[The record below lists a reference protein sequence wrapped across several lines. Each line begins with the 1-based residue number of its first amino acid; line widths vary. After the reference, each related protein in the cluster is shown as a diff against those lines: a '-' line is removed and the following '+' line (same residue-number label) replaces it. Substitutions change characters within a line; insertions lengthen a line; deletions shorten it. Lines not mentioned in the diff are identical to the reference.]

1 MIQNQ
6 HINFQCNIKEVTC
19 DCLKNRQKVEVKME
33 NKQVTNS
40 DINVG
45 TVEKEEM
52 VMETNS
58 EVTSVHDEIIDEV
71 KRIITVSDDGS
82 KKNVNDEILN
92 PLFKSIHELTNSEL
106 LPAVEKLTDF
116 ETLSDELKKA
126 GDILAKIIDY
136 ADKGFTLTNVSD
148 EQQPLSEAHL
158 QFSEILMIADTEIRQ
173 YIPTP
178 ANA

>member
-58 EVTSVHDEIIDEV
+58 EITSVHDEIIDEV
-71 KRIITVSDDGS
+71 KMIITVSDDGS
-82 KKNVNDEILN
+82 KKNVKHCYGGQIKMMQ
-92 PLFKSIHELTNSEL
+92 FISEL
-106 LPAVEKLTDF
+106 
-116 ETLSDELKKA
+116 
-126 GDILAKIIDY
+126 I
-136 ADKGFTLTNVSD
+136 
-148 EQQPLSEAHL
+148 
-158 QFSEILMIADTEIRQ
+158 MI
-173 YIPTP
+173 
-178 ANA
+178 